1 MLGSNLFMNITY
13 TLLKVHFA
21 CNFRLKCY
29 LLLCLEKANNKR
41 VVCYMTSWAFYRRGD
56 GKFVPEHID
65 SRLCTHVVYAYAS
78 LTPDNLVAKEFDPW
92 ADINNSKKSE
102 CLKSA

>member
-1 MLGSNLFMNITY
+1 MLLICVG
-13 TLLKVHFA
+13 
-21 CNFRLKCY
+21 
-29 LLLCLEKANNKR
+29 KANNKK

-92 ADINNSKKSE
+92 ADINNSKNSKYFKYASKYKLSVLNKI
-102 CLKSA
+102 LKFLL